1 MKSKVLLTVLAGA
14 ALTLNATA
22 QDKTATKYGSTIT
35 KEDATKHLT
44 ILASDEYA
52 GRETGTPG
60 AEKAAQY
67 IKNHFKSLGLKG
79 PVKGDYFQKIDL
91 KLKTTIARNV
101 SVNGKALEF
110 LKDYIIT
117 PGGFTGT
124 KNYNEVVFLGY
135 GIQSDKYDDLSSADV
150 EGKVVIVLQG
160 EPQVNGTYLTTGTD
174 KPSEWTT
181 SRNKK
186 TIALRAKKPAL
197 VVTIEPDMARYA
209 NFKSYFDGP
218 QYILGEEKPRTNTM
232 NNIAVTEDVA
242 NQLLARSGKTI
253 AQLKA
258 AIAESGK
265 PSPVTAPA
273 SLNIDVQ
280 TKLTPTDSKNVLG
293 YLEGSDP
300 KLKEELIVITAH
312 YDHEG
317 IGEGG
322 KVFNGADDDASGTT
336 GVLEIAEAFA
346 KAKKAGK
353 GPRRSVLFMPVVG
366 EEKGLLGSQWYS
378 ENPVFPLANT
388 VANLNIDMIGRVGFE
403 YKGKADS
410 ANYIYVIGS
419 DKLSSTLKQ
428 ISETANNTYT
438 KMTLDYKYDDPNDQN
453 RFYYRSDHY
462 NFAKHN
468 IPIIFYFNGV
478 HEDYHKHTDEVKK
491 INFDA
496 LTKRAQLAFYTAWE
510 LANRNERPAVDRT
523 NDMPASR

>member
-1 MKSKVLLTVLAGA
+1 MKSKVLLSVLVSA
-14 ALTLNATA
+14 ALSLNATA
-22 QDKTATKYGSTIT
+22 QDKAAAKFGSTIT

-44 ILASDEYA
+44 VLASDEYA

-79 PVKGDYFQKIDL
+79 PVNGDYFQKVDL
-91 KLKTTIARNV
+91 KLKTTVARNV
-101 SVNGKALEF
+101 TLNGKKLEF
-110 LKDYIIT
+110 LKDFIIT
-117 PGGFTGT
+117 PGGFAGKGT
-124 KNYNEVVFLGY
+124 FNDVVFVGY
-135 GIQSDKYDDLSSADV
+135 GIQSDNYDDLTNADI
-150 EGKVVIVLQG
+150 EGKVAIVLAG
-160 EPQVNGTYLTTGTD
+160 EPQKDGKYLTTGTE

-181 SRNKK
+181 SRSKK
-186 TIALRAKKPAL
+186 TNAIRAKKPAL
-197 VVTIEPDMARYA
+197 IVSIEGNMARYA
-209 NFKSYFDGP
+209 NFKTYFDSP
-218 QYILGEEKPRTNTM
+218 QYILGEEKPRTNTL
-232 NNIAVTEDVA
+232 NTIGVTEAVA
-242 NQLLARSGKTI
+242 NDLLAKSGKTI
-253 AQLKA
+253 EQLKA
-258 AIAESGK
+258 SIAETGK
-265 PSPVTAPA
+265 AATVSTNAALSVE
-273 SLNIDVQ
+273 VE

-300 KLKEELIVITAH
+300 KLKEELIVITSH

-317 IGEGG
+317 IDDDG

-353 GPRRSVLFMPVVG
+353 GPRRSILFMPVVG

-388 VANLNIDMIGRVGFE
+388 IANLNIDMIGRVGFE

-419 DKLSSTLKQ
+419 DKLSSTLKE
-428 ISETANNTYT
+428 ISETANKTYT
-438 KMTLDYKYDDPNDQN
+438 NLTLDYKYDDPNDQN